1 MRNVFS
7 LSKHIIYDLKARQ
20 CQLLFILT
28 FIYKTPGYKTYITF
42 SYKTI
47 CAYINQINS
56 YSYLYKCINM

>member
-1 MRNVFS
+1 MFS

-20 CQLLFILT
+20 CQQLFILT

-47 CAYINQINS
+47 CAYINQIN
-56 YSYLYKCINM
+56 I